1 MFSSTMRELP
11 QIINYEIADRFFTN
25 SRRPRSS
32 RWADD
37 QRPLRKVAQTHYRI
51 ERKNDG
57 EHYDLVLY
65 GTVMGRLYRPAEDGS
80 QRRLYINHYSQ
91 TSKQFLDR
99 VCDMRE
105 VNRKLS
111 TTGEIVIAPMYM
123 RECVTDYDGKGF
135 SIDMTFTNTGLD
147 VSRSKHTPHVK
158 FVSTDADKAERKRI
172 LKNFENYV
180 MLAVM
185 RLPEFKANVHL
196 DSRHGQPFSN
206 GGLHNAHF
214 KDALLSIDAGTES
227 QSEAAMFFE
236 LCQGTYDTLASKRGY
251 KQKNFIL
258 PSQYFRSQAVNSN
271 INDLEQPITEKDFVK
286 SVNTRLLKILHGDV
300 KSGKQ
305 PIPQFPREE
314 EYTASNAW
322 TTN

>member
-1 MFSSTMRELP
+1 MFSSTMRQLP
-11 QIINYEIADRFFTN
+11 QITNYETADRFFTN
-25 SRRPRSS
+25 TRRPRTS
-32 RWADD
+32 RWAEH
-37 QRPLRKVAQTHYRI
+37 QRPLRNTAQTHYRI

-80 QRRLYINHYSQ
+80 QRRLYINHYSN
-91 TSKQFLDR
+91 TSKQYLDR
-99 VCDMRE
+99 VCDMRT
-105 VNRKLS
+105 VNRKRT

-135 SIDMTFTNTGLD
+135 SIDMTFTNAGLD
-147 VSRSKHTPHVK
+147 VSRSSHTPHVK
-158 FVSTDADKAERKRI
+158 FVSTDADKQDRKRI

-185 RLPEFKANVHL
+185 RMPEFKANVDL
-196 DSRHGQPFSN
+196 DVRAGQPFSSGTHSGN
-206 GGLHNAHF
+206 F
-214 KDALLSIDAGTES
+214 KHALLDMDAGTAS
-227 QSEAAMFFE
+227 QAQLNHFFE
-236 LCQGTYDTLASKRGY
+236 MCQDTYNTLASKRGY

-258 PSQYFRSQAVNSN
+258 SNYWRSNTTVST
-271 INDLEQPITEKDFVK
+271 IDELEQPITEKDFAK
-286 SVNTRLLKILHGDV
+286 SVNTRLLRILHGDA

-322 TTN
+322 THG

>member
-25 SRRPRSS
+25 ARRPRSS
-32 RWADD
+32 RWADH
-37 QRPLRKVAQTHYRI
+37 QRPLRNTAQTHYRI

-80 QRRLYINHYSQ
+80 QRRLYINHGSQ
-91 TSKQFLDR
+91 TSKQYLAR

-111 TTGEIVIAPMYM
+111 TTDEIVIAPMYM
-123 RECVTDYDGKGF
+123 RESIIDYDGRGF
-135 SIDMTFTNTGLD
+135 SIDMTFTNAGLD
-147 VSRSKHTPHVK
+147 VSRSKHTNHVK
-158 FVSTDADKAERKRI
+158 FVSTDADKQERKRI

-185 RLPEFKANVHL
+185 RMPEFRANVNL
-196 DSRHGQPFSN
+196 DSRAGQPFSS
-206 GGLHNAHF
+206 GTHSSSF
-214 KDALLSIDAGTES
+214 KDALLSIDGGHES
-227 QSEAAMFFE
+227 QNDVEKFFE
-236 LCQGTYDTLASKRGY
+236 MCQDTYDVLASKRGY
-251 KQKNFIL
+251 KQKNFNL
-258 PSQYFRSQAVNSN
+258 SNYWRSNTVVST
-271 INDLEQPITEKDFVK
+271 IDELEQPITEKDFVK
-286 SVNTRLLKILHGDV
+286 SVNARLLKVLHGDV
-300 KSGKQ
+300 RSGKQ

-322 TTN
+322 THG

>member
-25 SRRPRSS
+25 ARRPRSS
-32 RWADD
+32 RWAEH
-37 QRPLRKVAQTHYRI
+37 QRPLRNTAQTHYRI

-80 QRRLYINHYSQ
+80 QRRLYINHGSQ
-91 TSKQFLDR
+91 TSKQYLDR

-111 TTGEIVIAPMYM
+111 TTDEIVIAPMYM
-123 RECVTDYDGKGF
+123 RESIIDYDGKGF
-135 SIDMTFTNTGLD
+135 SLDMTFTNAGLD
-147 VSRSKHTPHVK
+147 VSRSKHTNHVK
-158 FVSTDADKAERKRI
+158 FVSTDADKQERKRI

-185 RLPEFKANVHL
+185 RMPEFKANVNL
-196 DSRHGQPFSN
+196 DSRAGQPFN
-206 GGLHNAHF
+206 GGVHPSRF
-214 KDALLSIDAGTES
+214 KDALLSMDAGTAS
-227 QSEAAMFFE
+227 QVEINLFFE
-236 LCQGTYDTLASKRGY
+236 MCQDTYDTLASKRGY
-251 KQKNFIL
+251 KQKNFHL
-258 PSQYFRSQAVNSN
+258 SGYYRRNTVPSN

-300 KSGKQ
+300 RSGKQ

>member
-11 QIINYEIADRFFTN
+11 QITNYETADRFFTN
-25 SRRPRSS
+25 ARRPRSS
-32 RWADD
+32 RWADH
-37 QRPLRKVAQTHYRI
+37 QRPLRNTAQTHYRL

-65 GTVMGRLYRPAEDGS
+65 GTVLGRLYRPAEDGS
-80 QRRLYINHYSQ
+80 QRRLYINHGSQ
-91 TSKQFLDR
+91 TSKQYLDR
-99 VCDMRE
+99 VCDMRA

-123 RECVTDYDGKGF
+123 RESIIDYDGKGF
-135 SIDMTFTNTGLD
+135 SLDMTFTNAGLD

-172 LKNFENYV
+172 LKNFENYI

-185 RLPEFKANVHL
+185 RMPEFKASASL
-196 DSRHGQPFSN
+196 DARAGQPFSSGTHSSN
-206 GGLHNAHF
+206 F
-214 KDALLSIDAGTES
+214 KYALLDMDAGTET
-227 QSEAAMFFE
+227 QAQIDHFFE
-236 LCQGTYDTLASKRGY
+236 MCQDTYNTLASKRGY
-251 KQKNFIL
+251 RQKNFNL
-258 PSQYFRSQAVNSN
+258 SNYWRSNTVPSN
-271 INDLEQPITEKDFVK
+271 IDDLEQPITEKDFVK
-286 SVNTRLLKILHGDV
+286 SVTARLLKILHDDAR
-300 KSGKQ
+300 SGKQ

-322 TTN
+322 THG

>member
-11 QIINYEIADRFFTN
+11 QIINYETADRFFTN
-25 SRRPRSS
+25 ARRPRTS
-32 RWADD
+32 RWADH
-37 QRPLRKVAQTHYRI
+37 QRPLRNTAQTHYRL

-80 QRRLYINHYSQ
+80 QRRLYIDHYSQ
-91 TSKQFLDR
+91 TSRQFLDR
-99 VCDMRE
+99 VCDMRQ

-111 TTGEIVIAPMYM
+111 TTGEVVIAPMYA

-135 SIDMTFTNTGLD
+135 SIDMTFTDAGLD
-147 VSRSKHTPHVK
+147 VSRSKHTNHVK

-185 RLPEFKANVHL
+185 RMPEFKANVNL
-196 DSRHGQPFSN
+196 DSRHGHPFN
-206 GGLHNAHF
+206 GGTHNGHF
-214 KDALLSIDAGTES
+214 KDALSSIDAGSES
-227 QSEAAMFFE
+227 QIEVEQFFVM
-236 LCQGTYDTLASKRGY
+236 CQDTYDVLASKRGY
-251 KQKNFIL
+251 KQKNFHL
-258 PSQYFRSQAVNSN
+258 SSYYRSIIVPSN

-286 SVNTRLLKILHGDV
+286 SVNTRLLKILHGDTR
-300 KSGKQ
+300 SGKQ

-322 TTN
+322 THG

>member
-1 MFSSTMRELP
+1 MRELP
-11 QIINYEIADRFFTN
+11 QIINYETADRFFNN
-25 SRRPRSS
+25 SRRPRTS
-32 RWADD
+32 RWADN
-37 QRPLRKVAQTHYRI
+37 QRPLRKVAQIHYRI

-80 QRRLYINHYSQ
+80 QRRLYIDHYSQ
-91 TSKQFLDR
+91 TSRQFLDR
-99 VCDMRE
+99 VCDMRQ

-123 RECVTDYDGKGF
+123 SASITDYDGKGF
-135 SIDMTFTNTGLD
+135 SLDMTFTNAGLD
-147 VSRSKHTPHVK
+147 VSRSKHTNHVK

-185 RLPEFKANVHL
+185 RMPEFKANVDL
-196 DSRHGQPFSN
+196 DSRHGQPFN
-206 GGLHNAHF
+206 GGTHNGNF

-227 QSEAAMFFE
+227 QREVEQFFVM
-236 LCQGTYDTLASKRGY
+236 CQDTYDVLASKRGY
-251 KQKNFIL
+251 NQKGFIL
-258 PSQYFRSQAVNSN
+258 PSSFFRNQAVNSN

-300 KSGKQ
+300 RSGKQ

-322 TTN
+322 THD

>member
-1 MFSSTMRELP
+1 MRELP
-11 QIINYEIADRFFTN
+11 QIINYETADRFFTN
-25 SRRPRSS
+25 ARRPRTS
-32 RWADD
+32 RWAEH
-37 QRPLRKVAQTHYRI
+37 QRPLRNTAQLHYRI

-80 QRRLYINHYSQ
+80 QRRLYIDHYSQ
-91 TSKQFLDR
+91 TSRQFLDR
-99 VCDMRE
+99 VCDMRQ

-111 TTGEIVIAPMYM
+111 ITGEVVIAPMYM
-123 RECVTDYDGKGF
+123 RESITDYDGKGF
-135 SIDMTFTNTGLD
+135 SIDMTFTNAGLD

-185 RLPEFKANVHL
+185 RMPEFRASATL
-196 DSRHGQPFSN
+196 DSRAGAPFSSGVHSSN
-206 GGLHNAHF
+206 F
-214 KDALLSIDAGTES
+214 KYALLDMDAGTET
-227 QSEAAMFFE
+227 QAQIDHFFE
-236 LCQGTYDTLASKRGY
+236 MCQDTYNTLASKRGY
-251 KQKNFIL
+251 RQKNFKL
-258 PSQYFRSQAVNSN
+258 SNHWRSNTVPST
-271 INDLEQPITEKDFVK
+271 IDELEQPITEKDFVK
-286 SVNTRLLKILHGDV
+286 SVNARLLKILHGDAR
-300 KSGKQ
+300 SGKQ

-322 TTN
+322 THG

>member
-11 QIINYEIADRFFTN
+11 QIVNYETADRFFTN
-25 SRRPRSS
+25 ARRPRTS
-32 RWADD
+32 RWADH
-37 QRPLRKVAQTHYRI
+37 QRPLRNTAQTHYRI

-80 QRRLYINHYSQ
+80 QRRLYIDHHSQ
-91 TSKQFLDR
+91 TSRQFLDR
-99 VCDMRE
+99 VCDMRQ

-111 TTGEIVIAPMYM
+111 TTGEVVIAPMYM
-123 RECVTDYDGKGF
+123 RESIIDYDGKGF
-135 SIDMTFTNTGLD
+135 SIDMTFTDAGLD

-158 FVSTDADKAERKRI
+158 FVSTDDDKAERKRI

-185 RLPEFKANVHL
+185 RMPEFKAHAQL
-196 DSRHGQPFSN
+196 DSRAGQPFN
-206 GGLHNAHF
+206 GGVHPSRF
-214 KDALLSIDAGTES
+214 KDALLDIDAGTAS
-227 QSEAAMFFE
+227 QVEINLFFE
-236 LCQGTYDTLASKRGY
+236 MCQDTYDTLASKRGY

-258 PSQYFRSQAVNSN
+258 PSPYFRSQAVNST

-286 SVNTRLLKILHGDV
+286 SVNTRLLKILHGNTR
-300 KSGKQ
+300 SGKQ

>member
-1 MFSSTMRELP
+1 MRELP
-11 QIINYEIADRFFTN
+11 QITNYETADRFFTN
-25 SRRPRSS
+25 ARRPRTS
-32 RWADD
+32 RWADH
-37 QRPLRKVAQTHYRI
+37 QRPLRNTAQTHYRI

-80 QRRLYINHYSQ
+80 QRRLYINHGSQ
-91 TSKQFLDR
+91 TSKQYLDR
-99 VCDMRE
+99 VCDMRA

-123 RECVTDYDGKGF
+123 RESIIDYDGKGF
-135 SIDMTFTNTGLD
+135 SLDMTFTNAGLD

-172 LKNFENYV
+172 LKNFENYI

-185 RLPEFKANVHL
+185 RMPEFKASASL
-196 DSRHGQPFSN
+196 DARAGQPFSSGTHSSN
-206 GGLHNAHF
+206 F
-214 KDALLSIDAGTES
+214 KYALLDMDAGTET
-227 QSEAAMFFE
+227 QAQIDHFFE
-236 LCQGTYDTLASKRGY
+236 MCQDTYNTLASKRGY
-251 KQKNFIL
+251 RQKNFNL
-258 PSQYFRSQAVNSN
+258 SNYWRSNTVPSN
-271 INDLEQPITEKDFVK
+271 IDELEQPITEKDFVK
-286 SVNTRLLKILHGDV
+286 SVTARLLKILHDDAR
-300 KSGKQ
+300 SGKQ

-322 TTN
+322 THG